1 MAFHI
6 GKREEQLIQMI
17 DKLVD
22 LIFRWDRL
30 RNAIFNEVDM
40 YNSITRIMADPVAS
54 SIASAF
60 WCESDGWRAWTI
72 KEDGK
77 YYFHDIPENTLGD
90 IMYII
95 NGGEDEEVSI

>member
-1 MAFHI
+1 
-6 GKREEQLIQMI
+6 MI
-17 DKLVD
+17 DFIIRQLFK
-22 LIFRWDRL
+22 WKSL

-60 WCESDGWRAWTI
+60 WCESDGWRGWTI
-72 KEDGK
+72 KDNK
-77 YYFHDIPENTLGD
+77 YYFHDIPEPGISD